1 MVSMLSVSKLGD
13 QLEKVGRA
21 ASVSS
26 NGHENGVVA
35 SGDLRVDLVS
45 GRVMVRGREIRLDQ
59 EEFQLLVF
67 LIGHQ
72 TNIIAPQT
80 RLNTGSGDI
89 GRSDFLRVLAAL
101 QKKLE
106 SVAGGARYIRT
117 EPWIVC
123 RFDPGTGSNVQ

>member
-1 MVSMLSVSKLGD
+1 MLSISKLGN
-13 QLEKVGRA
+13 QSEKVGRA
-21 ASVSS
+21 ARFAAD
-26 NGHENGVVA
+26 GDENRVVA

-45 GRVMVRGREIRLDQ
+45 GRVMVRGQEIRLDE

-67 LIGHQ
+67 LIGHH
-72 TNIIAPQT
+72 TNIIAPRT

-89 GRSDFLRVLAAL
+89 SRSDFLRVLAAL

-123 RFDPGTGSNVQ
+123 RFDPGTGSGIQ

>member
-1 MVSMLSVSKLGD
+1 MASMLSISKLGN

-21 ASVSS
+21 ARFSAD
-26 NGHENGVVA
+26 GDENRVVA

-45 GRVMVRGREIRLDQ
+45 GRVMVRGQEIRLDEQ
-59 EEFQLLVF
+59 EFELLVF
-67 LIGHQ
+67 LIGHH

-89 GRSDFLRVLAAL
+89 SRSDSLRVLSAL

-123 RFDPGTGSNVQ
+123 RFDPGTGSGIQ